1 LQDLVSFA
9 RHLVTGDHAPV
20 GGRIRTLGT
29 VCPQA
34 APLLLPSLEAP
45 GWLLVA
51 PSADVARRLVAD
63 LAVFGADARYF
74 PALESGPYEGVS
86 PASDLVEAR
95 LAVLGAL
102 AAGEPVRIVT
112 TARALAW
119 RLPRPEALREAR
131 VRLAPGQQLPPHE
144 VTARLVMLGFRPATA
159 VTERGEFS
167 RRGGILD
174 VFPPH
179 MEAPARLEW
188 FGDEIDRIQAY
199 DLGSQRATGD
209 LKSLDLWPTR
219 ELVLP
224 LERWG
229 EVQSAIQQAGN
240 RRFQQLMGGKK
251 PNEAARL
258 ARKLQFTL
266 EQFSQF
272 KTFEGCE
279 AYAPF
284 MGADATLFDYLP
296 TSHPVVWLDRKA
308 LWTGLTSWIAGL
320 QKKADTAYA
329 NGDLPPLPH
338 ALHVGAEELERQ
350 LKAFAQLDWASGEPG
365 TGPGAGFAAAPGF
378 GNQMEALAREV
389 ETRIRDDVRIVVAS
403 AQPQRVVALLDEHG
417 IRASYGGHLP
427 RADFPLGGIWVVRES
442 LNQGLRWDAGRL
454 WILSDAELFG
464 WQKRPGARA
473 PKRTPYAGPTIAQM
487 QELHV
492 DDYVVHAKH
501 GIGQFKGLTRL
512 EVNGQEREYLII
524 QYQGD
529 DRLYVPAEQLTTLH
543 RYRGSHDHRPRV
555 HKMGGAEWENV
566 KKRVR
571 KSVQDLA
578 EDLLKLYATRASRSG
593 FAYPPDSPW
602 QAELEDAFP
611 YTETPDQL
619 RAIAEAKADLERDKP
634 MDRLVCGDVGFGKT
648 EVALRTIFKAA
659 MAGKQVAFLA
669 PTTLLAHQHFQTL
682 RERFAPYPVRM
693 RLLSRFKSAKEQKET
708 VRGLT
713 TGEVDIVV
721 GTHRVLSQDIAFKD
735 LGLLVID
742 EEHRFGVAHKER
754 LKHLKSSVDV
764 LTMSATPIP
773 RTLYLALSG
782 ARDLSLISTPPMNR
796 QPIKTHVSAFDPGT
810 VRTAILHEL
819 DRGGQVFF
827 LHNRVE
833 SIHQVAAKIQELV
846 PQARVIVGHGQMN
859 EHELEDVML
868 SFLDREYDV
877 LVATT
882 IIESGLDIPNANTM
896 IIDDADRLG
905 LAQLYQIRGRVGR
918 SDARAVCYCFYSP
931 GKELTQEGRER
942 LEAIQQFTALG
953 SGYQIALRDMEI
965 RGVGNILGAE
975 QHGQMISVGFD
986 LYMQLLEEAV
996 AELQGQGV
1004 PESQTPT
1011 VVDVAVAAHLPDE
1024 WFADSSF
1031 KMEQYKR
1038 LASVVSE
1045 RELEMLGAEWRDRYG
1060 PPPPAVRNLLRIVA
1074 LRIRATPLGIAAIR
1088 GDGKLLRVQT
1098 QVTRARW
1105 ADLALKGVHVSR
1117 WKWGE
1122 QELSLDRDRIG
1133 GDDMLSAAEK
1143 LVGAMQ
1149 GEPGADLLVS

>member
-1 LQDLVSFA
+1 MQALIPFVQP
-9 RHLVTGDHAPV
+9 LVTGDHAPV
-20 GGRIRTLGT
+20 GGRIRTVGT

-34 APLLLPSLEAP
+34 APLLLAALETP
-45 GWLLVA
+45 GWMLVA
-51 PSADVARRLVAD
+51 PSAEVARRLVAD
-63 LAVFGADARYF
+63 LSVFGTEARYF
-74 PALESGPYEGVS
+74 PAIESGPYEGVS
-86 PASDLVEAR
+86 PAGDTVEAR
-95 LAVLGAL
+95 LNVLGAL
-102 AAGEPVRIVT
+102 AAGEPVKIVT
-112 TARALAW
+112 TPRALSW

-131 VRLAPGQQLPPHE
+131 VRLAPGQSVPPQE

-174 VFPPH
+174 VFPPNLD
-179 MEAPARLEW
+179 APARLEW

-199 DLGSQRATGD
+199 DPGSQRATGD
-209 LKSLDLWPTR
+209 LQGLDLWPTR

-224 LERWG
+224 LERWS
-229 EVQSAIQQAGN
+229 EVQATIQQAGN
-240 RRFQQLMGGKK
+240 KRFQQLMGGKK
-251 PNEAARL
+251 ATEAARL
-258 ARKLQFTL
+258 AKKIQFVL
-266 EQFSQF
+266 EQFAQF

-284 MGADATLFDYLP
+284 MGANATLFDYLP
-296 TSHPVVWLDRKA
+296 TSHPVIWLDRKP

-320 QKKADTAYA
+320 QKKSDTAYA

-338 ALHVGAEELERQ
+338 TLHAGAEELERQ
-350 LKAFAQLDWASGEPG
+350 LKPFAQLDWASGEG
-365 TGPGAGFAAAPGF
+365 SAGQGAGFAAAPGF
-378 GNQMEALAREV
+378 GNQFDALARELDTQV
-389 ETRIRDDVRIVVAS
+389 KADMRIVIAS

-427 RADFPLGGIWVVRES
+427 RPDFPLGGIWVVRES
-442 LNQGLRWDAGRL
+442 LNQGLRWDAGQL
-454 WILSDAELFG
+454 WVLSDAELFG
-464 WQKRPGARA
+464 WQKRPGART
-473 PKRTPYAGPTIAQM
+473 PKRTPYAGPAIAQL
-487 QELHV
+487 QELHEG
-492 DDYVVHAKH
+492 DHVVHTKH
-501 GIGQFKGLTRL
+501 GIGQYKGLTRL
-512 EVNGQEREYLII
+512 EINGQEREYLII

-529 DRLYVPAEQLTTLH
+529 DKLYVPAEQLTTLH
-543 RYRGSHDHRPRV
+543 RYRGSHDHKPRV
-555 HKMGGAEWENV
+555 HKMGGVEWENV

-578 EDLLKLYATRASRSG
+578 EDLLKLYATRASRTG
-593 FAYPPDSPW
+593 YAYPPDSPW
-602 QAELEDAFP
+602 QTEMEDAFP
-611 YTETPDQL
+611 YSETPDQL

-693 RLLSRFKSAKEQKET
+693 RLLSRFKSAREQKET

-721 GTHRVLSQDIAFKD
+721 GTHRMLSQDIAFKD
-735 LGLLVID
+735 LGLVVID

-754 LKHLKSSVDV
+754 LKQLKSSVDV

-796 QPIKTHVSAFDPGT
+796 QPIKTHVSVYDPET
-810 VRTAILHEL
+810 VRAAILHEL
-819 DRGGQVFF
+819 EREGQVFF

-833 SIHQVAAKIQELV
+833 TIHQVAAQIQELV
-846 PQARVIVGHGQMN
+846 PQARVIAGHGQMN
-859 EHELEDVML
+859 ENELEDVML
-868 SFLDREYDV
+868 AFLDREYDV

-896 IIDDADRLG
+896 IIHDADRLG

-918 SDARAVCYCFYSP
+918 SDTRAVCHCFYAP

-996 AELQGQGV
+996 AEMQGQAV
-1004 PESQTPT
+1004 SESQTPT
-1011 VVDVAVAAHLPDE
+1011 VVDVAVAAYLSDD
-1024 WFADSSF
+1024 WFADPAF

-1060 PPPPAVRNLLRIVA
+1060 PPPTPVRNLLRIVA
-1074 LRIRATPLGIAAIR
+1074 LRIRATPLGIQAIR
-1088 GDGKLLRVQT
+1088 HDGKVLRVQHP
-1098 QVTRARW
+1098 VSRARW
-1105 ADLALKGVHVSR
+1105 ADLSLSGGHVSR

-1122 QELSLDRDRIG
+1122 HELTLERDRMG
-1133 GDDMLSAAEK
+1133 GDDALSAAEK
-1143 LVGAMQ
+1143 LVSAMTTESGA
-1149 GEPGADLLVS
+1149 ELLVH